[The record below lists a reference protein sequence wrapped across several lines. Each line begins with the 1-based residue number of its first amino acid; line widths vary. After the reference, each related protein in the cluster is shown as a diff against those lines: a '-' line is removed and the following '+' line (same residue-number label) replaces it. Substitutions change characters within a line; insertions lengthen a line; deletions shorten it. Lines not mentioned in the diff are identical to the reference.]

1 SLLVADNAAGSPQS
15 IPLTGTGIPVP
26 APVAAVSPATVAFP
40 DTVTNVLSAALPVTV
55 SNTGNAPLSVSG
67 VTLGGANAGDF
78 AVSSNTCLAGPV
90 AAGGSC
96 TVNVTFTPSA
106 LGARSG
112 SLLVADNAAGSPQ
125 SVALSGNGVAPPPSA
140 TFVFGSQ
147 TIQAKAVAPAAGTAT
162 AFKTSTASAGTV
174 SNVRVFVDTGS
185 TATGLQVALYGN
197 TSTNHPGTRLATG
210 TLASPVVNQFN
221 LVLVTP
227 TANVTADQT
236 LWIAILGTGGTL
248 RFRDT
253 GAVAAGS
260 SEVSLSKTLTAMPA
274 TWASG
279 AASSDSNLSAWA
291 AGTVSPTPIV
301 RVGNATTE
309 AKAQGNNA
317 GTATASKYVAA
328 STGSVT
334 RLRVFLDP
342 GSAAGTVAVGLYS
355 NAAGHPGTLL
365 TSGTVTGAV
374 PNTQNV
380 ASVASVSVTAGTTY
394 WIAVLAPATAGNG
407 KVTVRLRNAVGAGAS
422 EASSS
427 KTLTALP
434 STWVTGATSTLGLMS
449 AVATS

>member
-1 SLLVADNAAGSPQS
+1 
-15 IPLTGTGIPVP
+15 
-26 APVAAVSPATVAFP
+26 
-40 DTVTNVLSAALPVTV
+40 
-55 SNTGNAPLSVSG
+55 
-67 VTLGGANAGDF
+67 
-78 AVSSNTCLAGPV
+78 
-90 AAGGSC
+90 
-96 TVNVTFTPSA
+96 
-106 LGARSG
+106 
-112 SLLVADNAAGSPQ
+112 
-125 SVALSGNGVAPPPSA
+125 
-140 TFVFGSQ
+140 GSQ

-185 TATGLQVALYGN
+185 TATGLQVALYTN

-210 TLASPVVNQFN
+210 TLASPVAGQFN

-253 GAVAAGS
+253 GGVAAGS
-260 SEVSLSKTLTAMPA
+260 SEVSLSKALTAMPA

-309 AKAQGNNA
+309 AKGASAAA
-317 GTATASKYVAA
+317 GTAGAAKYVAA
-328 STGSVT
+328 TTGSVT
-334 RLRVFLDP
+334 RLRVFLDA
-342 GSAAGTVAVGLYS
+342 GSTAGTVLIGLYS
-355 NAAGHPGTLL
+355 NAAGNHPGTLL
-365 TSGTVTGAV
+365 TSGTITGAT

-380 ASVASVSVTAGTTY
+380 ASVPSVSVTAGTTY
-394 WIAVLAPATAGNG
+394 WIAVLASTG
-407 KVTVRLRNAVGAGAS
+407 KVNLRFRNAVGAGAS
-422 EASSS
+422 EVSSS

-434 STWVTGATSTLGLMS
+434 STWTSGATNNMGLMS